1 MTFVCWHYHLVLVIN
16 MLVDVQD
23 SKFARDTSSMALINN
38 DYSAKEEYYSKVRM
52 MNAQKNEINNIR
64 SEINSLKT
72 DMQDIKTLL
81 TQLIGKGGNG

>member
-1 MTFVCWHYHLVLVIN
+1 